1 MKDEFT
7 SEMHADFLEEDGWTA
22 LDVKVLTAYA
32 NILKGIPK
40 SEACKRNGIT
50 VEQYDKNF
58 ERVKKL

>member
-7 SEMHADFLEEDGWTA
+7 SEMHADFLYEDGWTA

-40 SEACKRNGIT
+40 PEACKRNGIT
-50 VEQYDKNF
+50 VEQYDENI

>member
-7 SEMHADFLEEDGWTA
+7 SEMHADLLEEDGWTA
-22 LDVKVLTAYA
+22 LDVKVLTAFA

-40 SEACKRNGIT
+40 PEACKRNGIS
-50 VEQYDKNF
+50 VEQYKENI